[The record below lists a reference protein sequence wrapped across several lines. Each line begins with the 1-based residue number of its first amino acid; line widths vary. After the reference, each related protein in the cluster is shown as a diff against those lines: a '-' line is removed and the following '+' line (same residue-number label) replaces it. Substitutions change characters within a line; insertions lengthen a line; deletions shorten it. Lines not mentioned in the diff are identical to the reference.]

1 MEGLG
6 QLIGTIAG
14 AGPLTGGVWFIP
26 FYLLFWVSN
35 GYRLNLWWTIAG
47 FLAVVI
53 ISGTVIFILP
63 HNLPNLLYI
72 AVIPIAANLAF
83 FLHAYK
89 VNRDPRSS

>member
-35 GYRLNLWWTIAG
+35 GYRLNLWWAISG
-47 FLAVVI
+47 FLAVVV
-53 ISGTVIFILP
+53 ISGTAIFILP
-63 HNLPNLLYI
+63 RDLPNLLYI
-72 AVIPIAANLAF
+72 AVIPIVANLAF
-83 FLHAYK
+83 FIHAYK
-89 VNRDPRSS
+89 VNRSSGSN